1 MAVSDHPREPALE
14 RAMPADVG
22 SNPTLFEDTD
32 AEVMLRDG
40 SWVWCQITGQRKDR
54 HGRWCVGIRY
64 YPNATIGE
72 SGGWYLYDPR
82 RIRRTQVLRPF
93 CGPLC
98 LAPLDARHIG
108 PG

>member
-1 MAVSDHPREPALE
+1 
-14 RAMPADVG
+14 MPADVG

-82 RIRRTQVLRPF
+82 RIRRTQVLQPF
-93 CGPLC
+93 AALC
-98 LAPLDARHIG
+98 A
-108 PG
+108 